1 MPAPAGA
8 ALASLY
14 QTRGDSAQGVQG
26 VDQCAGA
33 DGRSGRRGI
42 PGHRSEVLPR
52 LDYQRGL
59 ADGVGDPVRV
69 RIQEVTRTV
78 VTVAPTVNGA
88 VGEVAKSIDPAAS
101 ITLSL
106 PTERL
111 CPAS

>member
-1 MPAPAGA
+1 M
-8 ALASLY
+8 
-14 QTRGDSAQGVQG
+14 
-26 VDQCAGA
+26 
-33 DGRSGRRGI
+33 
-42 PGHRSEVLPR
+42 
-52 LDYQRGL
+52 
-59 ADGVGDPVRV
+59 RV